1 MNEPEPTAA
10 AAAAASESLLDLYFQ
25 YTKETEPPTI
35 YNRWCIISG
44 IAALLGR
51 NFYFQHG
58 HFTVYPNLYCV
69 LIGDPG
75 TRKSTA
81 IRLVR
86 RLITSSGYSSI
97 AADRTS
103 KEKFLLDLQGETEDL
118 GDIGSS
124 ESRRRSA
131 YDRTTAEN
139 LWGSNEVNDT
149 GPHELYATAD
159 ELNEFIGTNN
169 IDFCRMLGQ
178 LWDYEGVY
186 KSRIKNGRS
195 VAISEPTINILGGIT
210 SQDFALTFPPAL
222 LGQGFISR
230 IIIIHG
236 EISGR
241 KFAFP
246 EPPKLEEREKVIG
259 ALKNIHKSMRGV
271 ATIEADAKSI
281 LDEIYN
287 TWAAIPD
294 LRFKHYSN
302 RRFTQLI
309 KLCLIYSAARQKTII
324 DKATVI
330 LANTTLAA
338 AEHHMPKALGE
349 YGKGKHSDIANKVLE
364 LIAGGTNT
372 GRPVGMKDIWKEI
385 HKDLDKPTDMAVII
399 QNLEQAEKI
408 HAVKGISGSGWLVK
422 KERKAAMKYVD
433 WTLLTTEEQ
442 EIMK

>member
-1 MNEPEPTAA
+1 MNESEPTAA
-10 AAAAASESLLDLYFQ
+10 APESLLDLYFQ
-25 YTKETEPPTI
+25 YTKETEPPSV

-44 IAALLGR
+44 ISALLGR

-81 IRLVR
+81 IRIIR
-86 RLITSSGYSSI
+86 KLITSSGYSNI

-118 GDIGSS
+118 SDSASTGSY
-124 ESRRRSA
+124 RRSA
-131 YDRTTAEN
+131 YDKATAEN
-139 LWGSNEVNDT
+139 LWGDNEVDDT
-149 GPHELYATAD
+149 SAHELYATAD

-178 LWDYEGVY
+178 LWDYEGTY
-186 KSRIKNGRS
+186 RSRIKNGRS
-195 VAISEPTINILGGIT
+195 VAISNPTVGILGGIT
-210 SQDFALTFPPAL
+210 RQDFALTFPPAL

-241 KFAFP
+241 KYTFP
-246 EPPKLEEREKVIG
+246 EPPTSEEREKIITK
-259 ALKNIHKSMRGV
+259 LKEMQLRIRGV
-271 ATIEADAKSI
+271 ATIDTEAASI
-281 LDEIYN
+281 LDDIYK
-287 TWAAIPD
+287 TWTEIPD
-294 LRFKHYSN
+294 MRFKHYSN
-302 RRFTQLI
+302 RRFTQLL
-309 KLCLIYSAARQKTII
+309 KLCLIYAAAKQKISF

-338 AEHHMPKALGE
+338 AEFNMPKALGE

-372 GRPVGMKDIWKEI
+372 GRPVGMKDIWKEV

-422 KERKAAMKYVD
+422 KERKVVMKYVD
-433 WTLLTTEEQ
+433 WNLLTTEEQ
-442 EIMK
+442 EMVK